1 MRETKFYS
9 DDADIVAGTIGNYS
23 DIVSITG
30 AGLIDHIY
38 IVATATATN
47 MDNYA
52 AEIDST
58 QYDFTGDLF
67 GLSEINME
75 YNYNNYILITNKKIV
90 FNTSFKLQAKYNA
103 NGNVTFKYNVMAHIL
118 A

>member
-9 DDADIVAGTIGNYS
+9 DDADVVAGTIGNYS

-52 AEIDST
+52 VEIDGT
-58 QYDFTGDLF
+58 TYDFLGSLF
-67 GLSEINME
+67 GLEEINMRYE
-75 YNYNNYILITNKKIV
+75 YANYVLITNKKIV

-103 NGNVTFKYNVMAHIL
+103 AANVTFKYNVMAHIL
-118 A
+118 I